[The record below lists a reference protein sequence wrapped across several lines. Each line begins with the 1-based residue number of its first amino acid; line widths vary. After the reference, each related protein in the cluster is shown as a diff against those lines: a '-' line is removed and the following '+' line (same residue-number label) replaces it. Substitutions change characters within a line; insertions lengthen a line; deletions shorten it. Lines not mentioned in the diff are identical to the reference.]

1 MNKVIIIGY
10 LAADPEF
17 NSTQS
22 GVSRCTFR
30 VAVQRR
36 FANAQGQRESDF
48 FNCVAWRNQADF
60 ISRFFAKGSRIALEG
75 TLQNRSYDAQDGSK
89 RYITEIIVENA
100 EFCKSKGAAPEGQAQ
115 PPRQASKPEPNRQM
129 DMNEMQRQ
137 GFEEIDDDELPF

>member
-48 FNCVAWRNQADF
+48 FNCVAWRNTADF
-60 ISRFFAKGSRIALEG
+60 ISRYFAKGSRIAIEG
-75 TLQNRSYDAQDGSK
+75 TLQNRSYEAQDGSK
-89 RYITEIIVENA
+89 RYITEIIVDNA
-100 EFCKSKGAAPEGQAQ
+100 EFCESRGGAPAEGQPPAQ
-115 PPRQASKPEPNRQM
+115 KPEHNRQTN
-129 DMNEMQRQ
+129 MNEMQRQ

>member
-100 EFCKSKGAAPEGQAQ
+100 EFCESKGAAPEGQAQ
-115 PPRQASKPEPNRQM
+115 PSRQASKPEPNRQM